1 VPIGQQRDIGGLT
14 LLVRRTEEAE
24 VVGQTI
30 KSALF
35 DLDPTLRYVSIR
47 SLQERID
54 PQVRP
59 WRLGASLF
67 TAFGALAFLIAAL
80 GLYSVVTYVTE
91 QRTQELG
98 IRLALGAQRRDVLR
112 LVLRSGLTMAAAG
125 IGVGVL
131 LALAAGPEIEPLLF
145 GTSARSP
152 VVFAVVTAVLL
163 IAALA
168 ASFIPARR
176 ATRVDPVLAL
186 RS

>member
-1 VPIGQQRDIGGLT
+1 
-14 LLVRRTEEAE
+14 
-24 VVGQTI
+24 
-30 KSALF
+30 
-35 DLDPTLRYVSIR
+35 
-47 SLQERID
+47 
-54 PQVRP
+54 
-59 WRLGASLF
+59 
-67 TAFGALAFLIAAL
+67 
-80 GLYSVVTYVTE
+80 
-91 QRTQELG
+91 
-98 IRLALGAQRRDVLR
+98 
-112 LVLRSGLTMAAAG
+112 MAAAG